1 MFLSGQGMMLALTR
15 MAFTVRF
22 HTVSQAGSG
31 VAQPL
36 AHPGQNPS
44 FGSCWQQSV
53 CHTIAWCPWSVAV
66 LTFHTPQ
73 LCAGPTFV
81 ATTSATLFSHALQSP
96 SRPGQTEHMLVSL
109 RFGGNAVQFAAS

>member
-1 MFLSGQGMMLALTR
+1 MMLALTR

-22 HTVSQAGSG
+22 HTVSHAGSG

-53 CHTIAWCPWSVAV
+53 CQTIAWCQTVAV
-66 LTFHTPQ
+66 LTFPTPQ
-73 LCAGPTFV
+73 LCKGPAFV
-81 ATTSATLFSHALQSP
+81 ATSSPTLFSHALQSP
-96 SRPGQTEHMLVSL
+96 PRPGQTEHMLVSL